1 MTINERFTVIINTLY
16 SGNKSAFAKA
26 IGVAPSVVDNI
37 VGKRQ
42 GKPSYD
48 VIEKVSALAAI
59 NLNWLISEIGE
70 PLDFYNRKKE
80 QPEEKKAASPEL
92 ELRLLEMI
100 SDKDKTIREQAEE
113 LGRLRERI
121 AQLEQRLEKT
131 AGDVSTGDIASV
143 GQAAMFLRSPSY
155 LPTPPIR
162 GLNRGDSCFLACF
175 LSH

>member
-48 VIEKVSALAAI
+48 VIEKVSALAAV

-121 AQLEQRLEKT
+121 AQLEQRLEK
-131 AGDVSTGDIASV
+131 
-143 GQAAMFLRSPSY
+143 L
-155 LPTPPIR
+155 LPMSAPAI
-162 GLNRGDSCFLACF
+162 LQM
-175 LSH
+175 

>member
-1 MTINERFTVIINTLY
+1 MIINTLY

-48 VIEKVSALAAI
+48 VIEKVSALAAV

-80 QPEEKKAASPEL
+80 QPEEKKAASHEL

-131 AGDVSTGDIASV
+131 AGDVSTGDIANV
-143 GQAAMFLRSPSY
+143 G
-155 LPTPPIR
+155 
-162 GLNRGDSCFLACF
+162 
-175 LSH
+175 

>member
-1 MTINERFTVIINTLY
+1 MSINERFTVIINTLY

-131 AGDVSTGDIASV
+131 AGDVSTGNTANV
-143 GQAAMFLRSPSY
+143 G
-155 LPTPPIR
+155 
-162 GLNRGDSCFLACF
+162 
-175 LSH
+175 

>member
-48 VIEKVSALAAI
+48 VIEKVSALAAV

-121 AQLEQRLEKT
+121 VQLEQRLEKT
-131 AGDVSTGDIASV
+131 AGDVSTGNIASV
-143 GQAAMFLRSPSY
+143 G
-155 LPTPPIR
+155 
-162 GLNRGDSCFLACF
+162 
-175 LSH
+175 

>member
-131 AGDVSTGDIASV
+131 AGAASTGDTANV
-143 GQAAMFLRSPSY
+143 G
-155 LPTPPIR
+155 
-162 GLNRGDSCFLACF
+162 
-175 LSH
+175 

>member
-16 SGNKSAFAKA
+16 NGNKSAFAKA

-48 VIEKVSALAAI
+48 VIEKVSALAAV

-121 AQLEQRLEKT
+121 VQLEQRLEKT
-131 AGDVSTGDIASV
+131 AADVSTGDIANV
-143 GQAAMFLRSPSY
+143 G
-155 LPTPPIR
+155 
-162 GLNRGDSCFLACF
+162 
-175 LSH
+175 

>member
-48 VIEKVSALAAI
+48 VIEKVSALAAV

-143 GQAAMFLRSPSY
+143 G
-155 LPTPPIR
+155 
-162 GLNRGDSCFLACF
+162 
-175 LSH
+175 

>member
-48 VIEKVSALAAI
+48 VIEKVSALAAV

-131 AGDVSTGDIASV
+131 AGDVSTGDIANV
-143 GQAAMFLRSPSY
+143 G
-155 LPTPPIR
+155 
-162 GLNRGDSCFLACF
+162 
-175 LSH
+175 

>member
-121 AQLEQRLEKT
+121 AQLEQRLEKNCWRCQHRRYCKCRLGGYVPAFT
-131 AGDVSTGDIASV
+131 LVPPHT
-143 GQAAMFLRSPSY
+143 PSK
-155 LPTPPIR
+155 
-162 GLNRGDSCFLACF
+162 GSK
-175 LSH
+175 

>member
-143 GQAAMFLRSPSY
+143 G
-155 LPTPPIR
+155 
-162 GLNRGDSCFLACF
+162 
-175 LSH
+175 

>member
-1 MTINERFTVIINTLY
+1 M
-16 SGNKSAFAKA
+16 
-26 IGVAPSVVDNI
+26 VDNI

-131 AGDVSTGDIASV
+131 AGDVSTGNTANV
-143 GQAAMFLRSPSY
+143 G
-155 LPTPPIR
+155 
-162 GLNRGDSCFLACF
+162 
-175 LSH
+175 

>member
-1 MTINERFTVIINTLY
+1 MSINERFTVIINTLY

-143 GQAAMFLRSPSY
+143 G
-155 LPTPPIR
+155 
-162 GLNRGDSCFLACF
+162 
-175 LSH
+175 

>member
-48 VIEKVSALAAI
+48 VIEKVSALAAV

-80 QPEEKKAASPEL
+80 QPEEKKAASHEL

-131 AGDVSTGDIASV
+131 AGDVSTGDIANV
-143 GQAAMFLRSPSY
+143 G
-155 LPTPPIR
+155 
-162 GLNRGDSCFLACF
+162 
-175 LSH
+175 